1 MRSSR
6 IVILAVV
13 LAVFTPSVMVA
24 DMWRPLP
31 IVVHEWG
38 VSDYDWDKGV
48 AVAQKMPAFIYTD
61 KAPGKPVRTPASR
74 VKDMPPDSGIRSK
87 PILYFHPVGHSN
99 RPVPVA
105 VEVRFAHGNAN
116 AWWPQVNVYRTP
128 DQVADAKAV
137 DWDAWHKQLEKER
150 MTRRPPKM
158 PDDERLE
165 LVWHHLTLSK
175 NVPKGLSLRGA
186 DLPDDHWVKVAR
198 QVNSHYVSNGKE
210 VEKYLFY
217 EGTTKRTPVVTV
229 LPPAGRGKYHCLVNV
244 GDHPIYDVFA
254 VYRDTKRGQIWTRY
268 LAVMPPVPKIPKKDL
283 SWGHGHDV
291 PQIVSLPLLDS
302 NMMPAD
308 DLMSKKQYAAR
319 TTERLV
325 ETLTSGQH
333 YAPACRG
340 PRDPADHQPPTRM
353 HQLYHDEAVALEA
366 IWHEDFFEAEGLTI
380 IYRESPAYLDEAMPL
395 HIYTDMFHYVMLS
408 RCGLVLNRNVD
419 YRAARAVADAVRSY
433 EHNADAKTKAKSLA
447 TCRQNRFLALGL
459 VEYYR
464 RQGSG
469 YSQGKELGARLLQ
482 ELEK

>member
-1 MRSSR
+1 MRGFR

-13 LAVFTPSVMVA
+13 LTVFTPSVMVA
-24 DMWRPLP
+24 EIWYAHP

-38 VSDYDWDKGV
+38 VNDYDWAKGV
-48 AVAQKMPAFIYTD
+48 AVAQKMPDFIYTD
-61 KAPGKPVRTPASR
+61 KAPGKPVRTPALR
-74 VKDMPPDSGIRSK
+74 VKDMGPDSGIRLK
-87 PILYFHPVGHSN
+87 PILYFHPSAYSN
-99 RPVPVA
+99 KAVPVA
-105 VEVRFAHGNAN
+105 VEVRFAYGNAN

-137 DWDAWHKQLEKER
+137 DWDAWHKQLGKGR
-150 MTRRPPKM
+150 MRPPKI
-158 PDDERLE
+158 PDDERFE

-175 NVPKGLSLRGA
+175 NVPKGLSLSGA

-198 QVNSHYVSNGKE
+198 QVGSHYVSNGKQ

-229 LPPAGRGKYHCLVNV
+229 LPVGRYKNHYLVNV

-268 LAVMPPVPKIPKKDL
+268 LAVMPPVPKIPKEDL
-283 SWGHGHDV
+283 AWGGHAV
-291 PQIVSLPLLDS
+291 QQIVSLPLPDY
-302 NMMPAD
+302 NMMPAGD
-308 DLMSKKQYAAR
+308 PMSEKQYAAR
-319 TTERLV
+319 TTERLL
-325 ETLTSGQH
+325 ETLTSGH
-333 YAPACRG
+333 VFGGCRG
-340 PRDPADHQPPTRM
+340 FRDPADHQPPTRI

-366 IWHEDFFEAEGLTI
+366 IWHKDFFEAEGLTI

-395 HIYTDMFHYVMLS
+395 HIYTDKSHCVVLS
-408 RCGLVLNRNVD
+408 RCGLVLNRNVG

-433 EHNADAKTKAKSLA
+433 EQHNADAKTKAKSLA

-464 RQGSG
+464 RQGYG
-469 YSQGKELGARLLQ
+469 WPHWPSQRKELGARLLQ